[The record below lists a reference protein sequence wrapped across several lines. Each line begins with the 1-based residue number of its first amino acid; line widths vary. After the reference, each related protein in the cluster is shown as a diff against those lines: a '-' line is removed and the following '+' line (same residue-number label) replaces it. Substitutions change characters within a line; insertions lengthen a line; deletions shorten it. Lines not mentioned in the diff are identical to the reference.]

1 MLVLAALATCAPAP
15 ATFAPV
21 ASPLPQSAA
30 DADAGSA
37 ETDDYFHSRREARE
51 AGLRWLAAFQDADG
65 RWDCRGFAKNARA
78 KGSDGG
84 GKDDDAFWKD
94 EWLDRD
100 PVKRTPERSPKSW
113 TSSGGVPL
121 HDIGVSGLALLAL
134 MADGSTRTEGE
145 YADTIGRG
153 LDWLRSQQDAES
165 GLIGKPLGHTFLY
178 NHGIASLALV
188 EALSFETSEKARD
201 AAQKAMS
208 YIARA
213 RNPYAVW
220 RYEVPPNG
228 DNDTSVSTWMT
239 LATVAAKDAGLKVDR
254 EALVAA
260 INWFDEMTDPRTG
273 RCGYNETGS
282 PSSRVPG
289 QNDEFPTDVAETL
302 TAAALLCRI
311 EIGQQPREQNAIID
325 HVRLLLR
332 TLPDAP
338 PERIDDA
345 LWILYGMR
353 ATSRLGG
360 RPWSR
365 WQETF
370 VPTIVRTQAKDGPA
384 AGSWDPTDAWGFS
397 MGRVGTTALM
407 AWTLASIDGR

>member
-37 ETDDYFHSRREARE
+37 ETDDYFHSKREARE
-51 AGLRWLAAFQDADG
+51 AGLRWLAAFQDDDG
-65 RWDCRGFAKNARA
+65 RWDCDAFAKAA
-78 KGSDGG
+78 KSDGA
-84 GKDDDAFWKD
+84 GKDSDDAFWND
-94 EWLDRD
+94 EWLERD
-100 PVKRTPERSPKSW
+100 PVRGKGDRAKRARTAE
-113 TSSGGVPL
+113 GGHPN

-134 MADGSTRTEGE
+134 MADGSTRTKGLHAE
-145 YADTIGRG
+145 TIGRG
-153 LDWLRSQQDAES
+153 LDWLRGQQDAES
-165 GLIGKPLGHTFLY
+165 GLIGQRVGHYFVY
-178 NHGIASLALV
+178 DHGIASLALV
-188 EALSFETSEKARD
+188 EALSFETSKEARE
-201 AAQKAMS
+201 AAQNAMNF
-208 YIARA
+208 IARA
-213 RNPYAVW
+213 RNPYGVW

-239 LATVAAKDAGLKVDR
+239 LATVAGKEAGLKVDR
-254 EALVAA
+254 EALISA
-260 INWFDEMTDPRTG
+260 INWFDEMTDPGTG
-273 RCGYNETGS
+273 RCGYTETGS
-282 PSSRVPG
+282 TSSRVPG
-289 QNDEFPTDVAETL
+289 QNDQFPTDLSETL

-311 EIGQQPREQNAIID
+311 EIGQQPRENQVMIS

-332 TLPDAP
+332 SLPDAP
-338 PERIDDA
+338 PEQIDDA

-370 VPTIVRTQAKDGPA
+370 VPTIVRSQAKDGPA